1 MIASTSC
8 APVRTGSRL
17 GLIVLAV
24 LASIA
29 GCEKTAP
36 TETPAASSQA
46 ISPRA
51 MLRQMADA
59 YKGCT
64 SYEDAGELHIVPDGG
79 AEEEPQP
86 FAVALERPNKARIH
100 SLGAMVVADG
110 SKLRAC
116 TPSLEDQVLVRE
128 LSDSLTMADFS
139 ADSMLEQSMQGQLEV
154 ELPQLRLL
162 LEDHAID
169 VFTAECRVT
178 QLTDAEY
185 QGELCRRVSAKGPQG
200 ESVFWISPRTNLLR
214 KFEFPMAAIRQK
226 FPVTSLWVDF
236 KGARTDNTINPLAFQ
251 MEIPAT
257 AKLVKRFIMP
267 GPAAPPDFLA
277 KLSDDFSF
285 TDLAGGAVSRE
296 SLAGRVVVIDLWA
309 TWCGWCFEGLPLLEQ
324 VHKKFKDDDRVAILA
339 VSKDETAVS
348 DEKLRAA
355 FAKHNLSIPIV
366 RDLQQVTDQV
376 FRVRAL
382 PTSVILGTDGTIQD
396 YHVGYDVN
404 LVETLPQKIEKLL
417 NGENLAQQE
426 LDAFRQE
433 QQDYERRL
441 AEVLVNNG
449 EPAEEE
455 AAEVARKLDAQQ

>member
-1 MIASTSC
+1 MIASTSF
-8 APVRTGSRL
+8 APACSGSRL
-17 GLIVLAV
+17 TLLALSV
-24 LASIA
+24 MVSFA
-29 GCEKTAP
+29 GCQKSAP
-36 TETPAASSQA
+36 TEITAAPSA
-46 ISPRA
+46 TISPRE

-59 YKGCT
+59 YQNCT
-64 SYEDAGELHIVPDGG
+64 SYEDAGELHIVPEGG

-86 FAVALERPNKARIH
+86 FAVALERPGKARIH

-110 SKLRAC
+110 ARLRAC

-128 LSDSLTMADFS
+128 LSGSLTLVDFS
-139 ADSMLEQSMQGQLEV
+139 ADSMLEQSMQGQLGV

-162 LEDHAID
+162 LDKHALD

-178 QLTDAEY
+178 QLPDAEY

-214 KFEFPMAAIRQK
+214 KFEFPMATIRQK

-236 KGARTDNTINPLAFQ
+236 KGARTDNKINPLAFQ
-251 MEIPAT
+251 MEIPT
-257 AKLVKRFIMP
+257 AGKLVKQFIMP

-277 KLSDDFSF
+277 KLSEDFTF
-285 TDLAGGAVSRE
+285 TDLEGNAVSRE

-324 VHKKFKDDDRVAILA
+324 VHKKYKDDDRVAILA

-355 FAKHNLSIPIV
+355 FAKHNLTIPIV
-366 RDLQQVTDQV
+366 RDLQQVTDRV

-396 YHVGYDVN
+396 YHVGYDAS

-433 QQDYERRL
+433 QQEYERRL
-441 AEVLVNNG
+441 SEVLVDAG
-449 EPAEEE
+449 EPADEE

>member
-1 MIASTSC
+1 MIASTPFAS
-8 APVRTGSRL
+8 ARFGSRL
-17 GLIVLAV
+17 ALLVLAA
-24 LASIA
+24 LLSIA
-29 GCEKTAP
+29 GCQKSAPPNTASAP
-36 TETPAASSQA
+36 SQA
-46 ISPRA
+46 ISPRE

-59 YKGCT
+59 YKSCT
-64 SYEDAGELHIVPDGG
+64 SYEDAGELHIVPEGG

-86 FAVALERPNKARIH
+86 FAVALERPSKARIH
-100 SLGAMVVADG
+100 SLSAMVVADG
-110 SKLRAC
+110 DKLRAS

-128 LSDSLTMADFS
+128 LAGELTLADFA
-139 ADSMLEQSMQGQLEV
+139 ADSMLEQSMQGQLAV

-162 LEDHAID
+162 LDSRALD
-169 VFTAECRVT
+169 AFTAECRVT
-178 QLTDAEY
+178 QLPDADY

-200 ESVFWISPRTNLLR
+200 ESVFWISPRTNLLC

-236 KGARTDNTINPLAFQ
+236 KGARSDNKISDLAFQ
-251 MEIPAT
+251 MEIPTT

-267 GPAAPPDFLA
+267 GPAAPPDFLS
-277 KLSDDFSF
+277 KLSDDFTF
-285 TDLAGGAVSRE
+285 TDLEGNAVSRE
-296 SLAGRVVVIDLWA
+296 SLAGRVVVFDLWA

-324 VHKKFKDDDRVAILA
+324 VHKKYKDNDRVAILA
-339 VSKDETAVS
+339 ISKDETAVS

-366 RDLQQVTDQV
+366 RDSQQVTDRV

-396 YHVGYDVN
+396 YHVGYDAN
-404 LVETLPQKIEKLL
+404 LVDTLPQKIEKLL

-426 LDAFRQE
+426 LDAYRQE
-433 QQDYERRL
+433 QQEYERRL
-441 AEVLVNNG
+441 AEVLVEAS
-449 EPAEEE
+449 EPAGEE